1 VISRP
6 RHRETPGPS
15 IFHAVSR
22 SLEADEETRANYSRS
37 MSGAVIGITG
47 AIGGHGGVAINL
59 ALRSSY
65 LVHGTATIAFW
76 DFAVFYLLAALVTL
90 RVHLGRPS
98 QKVAD
103 EPVLATAGV

>member
-1 VISRP
+1 VRVISRP
-6 RHRETPGPS
+6 RHRRVGTAVAVHHGDRAVRRPQLDGVLGLRAHRARSCDDSGP
-15 IFHAVSR
+15 R
-22 SLEADEETRANYSRS
+22 PTRPAR
-37 MSGAVIGITG
+37 
-47 AIGGHGGVAINL
+47 L

-90 RVHLGRPS
+90 RVYLGRPS